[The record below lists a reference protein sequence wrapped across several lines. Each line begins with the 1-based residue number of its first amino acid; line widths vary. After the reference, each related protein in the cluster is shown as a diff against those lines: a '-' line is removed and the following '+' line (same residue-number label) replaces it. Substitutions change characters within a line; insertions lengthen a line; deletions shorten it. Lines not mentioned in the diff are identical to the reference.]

1 MKTNIVVST
10 VRVNGYW
17 YLRVKYDEND
27 CRVRYQQSTGLKI
40 DQSFRQVEQAR
51 RRVLAELYEINRMDE
66 QCEKWDISPELRY
79 QPVSEWLKR
88 WLDDCRESIAEST
101 LVRYTAVVRHA
112 CQFFDEKGLALC
124 RVSPMA
130 MEEYRDAML
139 ACGYSAR
146 TIQMHFKLLQTAFTA
161 ACSYGLNR
169 SNPICG
175 VQLPR
180 VERDIPRPYSA
191 AEQQKLLEEL
201 KGTDLHLPV
210 LLALL
215 YGMRIGEICGLC
227 WEDIDWEKKLL
238 HVRHSAKRV
247 HDESGRCRTICSDKL
262 KTQSSFRSFPLHP
275 EVEQLLR
282 QRQPRR
288 PSGPVMTARYGLP
301 LHPERLGAQFRQF
314 LREHDLRHIRFH
326 DLRHPYVKHTTKIFS
341 LRLMDFQA
349 QAYPDA
355 RRKTRGACQ
364 LHRGGQSQSPV
375 RPLCNRKRFS
385 CLPPQAKMSW
395 ILYAISMRL
404 SDRWLAAC
412 SR

>member
-201 KGTDLHLPV
+201 KGTDP
-210 LLALL
+210 ASS
-215 YGMRIGEICGLC
+215 RTARAP
-227 WEDIDWEKKLL
+227 
-238 HVRHSAKRV
+238 VRHAHR
-247 HDESGRCRTICSDKL
+247 RNL
-262 KTQSSFRSFPLHP
+262 RS
-275 EVEQLLR
+275 LL
-282 QRQPRR
+282 
-288 PSGPVMTARYGLP
+288 GG
-301 LHPERLGAQFRQF
+301 HRLGEKA
-314 LREHDLRHIRFH
+314 
-326 DLRHPYVKHTTKIFS
+326 
-341 LRLMDFQA
+341 
-349 QAYPDA
+349 
-355 RRKTRGACQ
+355 
-364 LHRGGQSQSPV
+364 
-375 RPLCNRKRFS
+375 
-385 CLPPQAKMSW
+385 
-395 ILYAISMRL
+395 
-404 SDRWLAAC
+404 AAC
-412 SR
+412 TA

>member
-1 MKTNIVVST
+1 MKTNIVVSA

-17 YLRVKYDEND
+17 YLRVKYDENN

-40 DQSFRQVEQAR
+40 DQSYRKVEQAR
-51 RRVLAELYEINRMDE
+51 RRVLAELYEINRMDA

-139 ACGYSAR
+139 AYGYSAR
-146 TIQMHFKLLQTAFTA
+146 TVQMHFKLLQTAFTA
-161 ACSYGLNR
+161 ACSCGLNR

-180 VERDIPRPYSA
+180 VERNIPRPYSA
-191 AEQQKLLEEL
+191 SEQQKLLEEL

-227 WEDIDWEKKLL
+227 WEDVDWEKKLL

-282 QRQPRR
+282 KRQPRR
-288 PSGPVMTARYGLP
+288 LSGPILTARYGLP
-301 LHPERLGAQFRQF
+301 LHPECLRRQFRQF
-314 LREHDLRHIRFH
+314 LKEHDMRYIRFH
-326 DLRHPYVKHTTKIFS
+326 DLRHTCATSLAQRGCETTDI
-341 LRLMDFQA
+341 
-349 QAYPDA
+349 QAYMGHSNPITTSRYIHPEISENA
-355 RRKTRGACQ
+355 HSLQRLEQALACV
-364 LHRGGQSQSPV
+364 S
-375 RPLCNRKRFS
+375 
-385 CLPPQAKMSW
+385 
-395 ILYAISMRL
+395 
-404 SDRWLAAC
+404 
-412 SR
+412 

>member
-1 MKTNIVVST
+1 MKTNIVVSA

-40 DQSFRQVEQAR
+40 DQSYRKVEQAR

-79 QPVSEWLKR
+79 KPVSEWLKR
-88 WLDDCRESIAEST
+88 WLDDCRDSIAEST

-139 ACGYSAR
+139 SHGYSAR
-146 TIQMHFKLLQTAFTA
+146 TVQMHFKLLQTAFTA
-161 ACSYGLNR
+161 ACSCGLNR

-175 VQLPR
+175 VQLPH
-180 VERDIPRPYSA
+180 VERNIPRPYSA

-201 KGTDLHLPV
+201 NGTDLHLPV

-227 WEDIDWEKKLL
+227 WEDVDWEKKLL

-247 HDESGRCRTICSDKL
+247 HDESGRCRMICSDKL
-262 KTQSSFRSFPLHP
+262 KTQSSYRSFPLHS

-282 QRQPRR
+282 KRQPRR
-288 PSGPVMTARYGLP
+288 LSGPILTARYGLP
-301 LHPERLGAQFRQF
+301 LHPECLRRQF
-314 LREHDLRHIRFH
+314 QQFLKEHDMRYIRFH
-326 DLRHPYVKHTTKIFS
+326 DLRHTCATSLAQRGCETTDI
-341 LRLMDFQA
+341 
-349 QAYPDA
+349 QAYMGHSNPITTSRYIHPEISENA
-355 RRKTRGACQ
+355 RSLQRLEQALACV
-364 LHRGGQSQSPV
+364 S
-375 RPLCNRKRFS
+375 
-385 CLPPQAKMSW
+385 
-395 ILYAISMRL
+395 
-404 SDRWLAAC
+404 
-412 SR
+412 

>member
-1 MKTNIVVST
+1 MKTNIVVSA

-17 YLRVKYDEND
+17 YLRVKYDENN

-40 DQSFRQVEQAR
+40 DQSYRKVEQAR

-112 CQFFDEKGLALC
+112 CQFFDEKDLALC

-139 ACGYSAR
+139 AYGYSAR

-161 ACSYGLNR
+161 ACSCGLNR

-180 VERDIPRPYSA
+180 VERNIPRPYSA
-191 AEQQKLLEEL
+191 AEQQKLLKEL
-201 KGTDLHLPV
+201 NGTDLHLPV

-238 HVRHSAKRV
+238 HVRHNAKRV
-247 HDESGRCRTICSDKL
+247 HDESRRCRMICSNKL
-262 KTQSSFRSFPLHP
+262 KTQSSCRSFPLHP

-326 DLRHPYVKHTTKIFS
+326 DLRHTCATSLAQRGCETTDI
-341 LRLMDFQA
+341 
-349 QAYPDA
+349 QAYMGHSNPITTSRYIHPEISENA
-355 RRKTRGACQ
+355 RSLQRLEQALACV
-364 LHRGGQSQSPV
+364 S
-375 RPLCNRKRFS
+375 
-385 CLPPQAKMSW
+385 
-395 ILYAISMRL
+395 
-404 SDRWLAAC
+404 
-412 SR
+412 

>member
-1 MKTNIVVST
+1 MKTNIVVSA

-40 DQSFRQVEQAR
+40 NQSSRQVEQAR

-139 ACGYSAR
+139 AYGYSAR
-146 TIQMHFKLLQTAFTA
+146 TIQMHFKLLQTAFTS
-161 ACSYGLNR
+161 ACSCGLNR

-180 VERDIPRPYSA
+180 VERNIPRPYSA

-238 HVRHSAKRV
+238 HVRHNAKRV
-247 HDESGRCRTICSDKL
+247 HDESGRCRMICSDKL
-262 KTQSSFRSFPLHP
+262 KTQSSYRSFPLHP

-282 QRQPRR
+282 KRQPRR
-288 PSGPVMTARYGLP
+288 LSGPILTARYGLP
-301 LHPERLGAQFRQF
+301 LHPECLRRQFRQF
-314 LREHDLRHIRFH
+314 LKEHDLRHIRFH
-326 DLRHPYVKHTTKIFS
+326 DLRHTCATLLLHEGCS
-341 LRLMDFQA
+341 LREIQSYLGHA
-349 QAYPDA
+349 SYLTTTRYAHIDA
-355 RRKTRGACQ
+355 RSKEHA
-364 LHRGGQSQSPV
+364 LEI
-375 RPLCNRKRFS
+375 
-385 CLPPQAKMSW
+385 MSAV
-395 ILYAISMRL
+395 LNV
-404 SDRWLAAC
+404 DKDN
-412 SR
+412 